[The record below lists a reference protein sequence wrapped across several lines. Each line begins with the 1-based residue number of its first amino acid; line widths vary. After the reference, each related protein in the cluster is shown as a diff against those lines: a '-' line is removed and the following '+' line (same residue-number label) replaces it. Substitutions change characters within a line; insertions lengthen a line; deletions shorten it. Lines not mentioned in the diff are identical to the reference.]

1 MAPIATLHS
10 SRLSAILW
18 GVALSFDTGH
28 ATGSHS
34 LSDGVTLPKHTDG
47 FRGVYLGWKEEAKL
61 LISCIGYFISQ
72 RRHMLNFPIGGRLGL
87 SFTEGLASTSGEHKL
102 RCNTPPFYKCSL
114 GRSGSLWFTERALLR
129 RCYSIMCL
137 KKFLD
142 PEKPRTLCCLLKTGG
157 AGFGA

>member
-34 LSDGVTLPKHTDG
+34 LSDDVTLPKHTDG

-61 LISCIGYFISQ
+61 LIFMHWLLHLPKTSYAQFSD
-72 RRHMLNFPIGGRLGL
+72 RRTAWLEFH
-87 SFTEGLASTSGEHKL
+87 
-102 RCNTPPFYKCSL
+102 
-114 GRSGSLWFTERALLR
+114 
-129 RCYSIMCL
+129 
-137 KKFLD
+137 
-142 PEKPRTLCCLLKTGG
+142 
-157 AGFGA
+157 